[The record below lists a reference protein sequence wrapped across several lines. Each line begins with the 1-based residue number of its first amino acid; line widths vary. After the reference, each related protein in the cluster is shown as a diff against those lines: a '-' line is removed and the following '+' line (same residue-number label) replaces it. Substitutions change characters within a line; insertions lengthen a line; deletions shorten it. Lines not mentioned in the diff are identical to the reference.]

1 MVDQGIEPKSR
12 ALGTPDPQA
21 SLATLTNKKCW
32 GLGFD
37 QAVHNY
43 LLYTGL
49 LTQLMNVKVF
59 PQGEGP
65 VNTLGG
71 FFGDAKILRASLAE
85 WKIIRGEEAFKY
97 VYNWNGEISSVVHQL
112 DRYL

>member
-1 MVDQGIEPKSR
+1 MQEVKTNVPS
-12 ALGTPDPQA
+12 A
-21 SLATLTNKKCW
+21 SGDIAATLGGNKKCW
-32 GLGFD
+32 GLGVD
-37 QAVHNY
+37 QTFHNY
-43 LLYTGL
+43 LLYTG
-49 LTQLMNVKVF
+49 TFHQLMRVKVF

-71 FFGDAKILRASLAE
+71 FFGDSKILRASLAE
-85 WKIIRGEEAFKY
+85 WKILRGEEAYKY